1 MEPITTTALA
11 VGAWEIIGKPFAVKA
26 REYYSEKVLD
36 KLPELLKKFKPL
48 PQDEQKTIEAV
59 IVEMPEEER
68 KDEEKFKQH
77 INNSLKI
84 KDGRIIHA
92 KNYIENFHNSG
103 TTYIS

>member
-11 VGAWEIIGKPFAVKA
+11 VGAWEIIGKPFAEQA
-26 REYYSEKVLD
+26 REYYSKKVLD
-36 KLPELLKKFKPL
+36 GLPELLKRFKPL
-48 PQDEQKTIEAV
+48 TKNEQKTIEEV

-77 INNSLKI
+77 INNSLII

-92 KNYIENFHNSG
+92 KNYIENFHNYG
-103 TTYIS
+103 TTYFS